1 MDSREDTQ
9 RASFRIGLI
18 LVKMV
23 ILQEVDRSTN
33 IMASDLALKGRCRQ
47 MFDFIKRQYYFRKNE
62 KEFRR
67 ERKNNEGSQEP
78 RENGALSQRLVA
90 SLDDNMVK
98 IRQLY
103 SNSSDFVANEMTVSG
118 IRIQILICEGMV
130 NTQTMAEMLIEP
142 LYQLNLFE
150 DSTPQGLQNWLRND
164 CILANDQQEFRTYGE
179 LFRFMMSGF
188 AIVLV
193 DGIDVGL
200 ALGLQGFQFRSVSEP
215 SAEVNVR
222 GSREGFIEI
231 LRINLTMVRRRI
243 KSPNLKFE
251 MMTLG
256 SKSQTDICLVYL
268 TDKVSDEIL
277 HSVKRRLGSIRLDVI
292 LESGYLQPFLDDR
305 PLSIFSQ
312 VGHTERPDT
321 LCAKIN
327 EGRIGILVDGTPFA
341 LVVPYFFAE
350 NFQSFD
356 DYCHRAFYA
365 TFIRWL
371 KYISFFSTI
380 LLPGIYVAIATFH
393 PELFP
398 YELLFNIASSEEATP
413 FPLVVEAIIIF
424 IIYEIMREAGLR
436 LPRPIGHAVSIVG
449 ALVIGDAAVTA
460 GIIGAPMVMVVA
472 LTAISSFVVPSLY
485 EPVTILRFSF
495 IIIGGA
501 LGLYGI
507 TLAGALVLSNI
518 CAINAYGIPFTAP
531 ITPFN
536 LFDMRDVVV
545 RKSWQSLQKEQVNI
559 QSYPGSEIK

>member
-78 RENGALSQRLVA
+78 RENGALSQRLVT

-200 ALGLQGFQFRSVSEP
+200 ALGLQRCQYQSVSEP
-215 SAEVNVR
+215 SA
-222 GSREGFIEI
+222 
-231 LRINLTMVRRRI
+231 
-243 KSPNLKFE
+243 
-251 MMTLG
+251 
-256 SKSQTDICLVYL
+256 
-268 TDKVSDEIL
+268 
-277 HSVKRRLGSIRLDVI
+277 
-292 LESGYLQPFLDDR
+292 
-305 PLSIFSQ
+305 
-312 VGHTERPDT
+312 
-321 LCAKIN
+321 
-327 EGRIGILVDGTPFA
+327 
-341 LVVPYFFAE
+341 
-350 NFQSFD
+350 
-356 DYCHRAFYA
+356 
-365 TFIRWL
+365 
-371 KYISFFSTI
+371 
-380 LLPGIYVAIATFH
+380 
-393 PELFP
+393 
-398 YELLFNIASSEEATP
+398 
-413 FPLVVEAIIIF
+413 
-424 IIYEIMREAGLR
+424 
-436 LPRPIGHAVSIVG
+436 
-449 ALVIGDAAVTA
+449 
-460 GIIGAPMVMVVA
+460 
-472 LTAISSFVVPSLY
+472 
-485 EPVTILRFSF
+485 
-495 IIIGGA
+495 
-501 LGLYGI
+501 
-507 TLAGALVLSNI
+507 
-518 CAINAYGIPFTAP
+518 
-531 ITPFN
+531 
-536 LFDMRDVVV
+536 
-545 RKSWQSLQKEQVNI
+545 
-559 QSYPGSEIK
+559 